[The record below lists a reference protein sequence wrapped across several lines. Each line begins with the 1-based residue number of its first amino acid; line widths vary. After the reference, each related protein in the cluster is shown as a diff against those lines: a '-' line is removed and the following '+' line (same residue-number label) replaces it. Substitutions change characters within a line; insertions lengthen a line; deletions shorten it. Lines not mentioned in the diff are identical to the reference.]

1 MNFGVV
7 RVLAGYLAASVAA
20 LLASVKLACILGGQ
34 MMITFSGSF
43 FR

>member
-1 MNFGVV
+1 MDFGVL
-7 RVLAGYLAASVAA
+7 RILAAYVSASAAAAVAT
-20 LLASVKLACILGGQ
+20 VKLACALGGQ